1 MSRATRLFFRSFLIQ
16 ALWNPRDFQG
26 SGLGWALGEKPASF
40 NGHPYLS
47 GVALGA
53 LSRLREMAGGE
64 NGGDL
69 DTRFREALRAPL
81 GALGDALVWAGLL
94 PVSVLGASLL
104 ILLGLP
110 PALALGMLLLG
121 YNAVHLGLR
130 AWGVRTGLTHGL
142 GVAGALGA
150 AGLQRSAQHLRR
162 AGVFLAGGVAGVVV
176 VAFGQAAGPGVA
188 EARALPPELLRAAFS
203 VPALAALALIILG
216 SARILSSAQLRQR
229 IRILPLGWA
238 LVLLWGSWALSTF
251 TSKGV

>member
-1 MSRATRLFFRSFLIQ
+1 MSRATRLFVRSFLIQ

-26 SGLGWALGEKPASF
+26 SGLGWALGETPSSF

-53 LSRLREMAGGE
+53 LSRLRELDGGE

-81 GALGDALVWAGLL
+81 GSLGDALVWVGLL
-94 PVSVLGASLL
+94 PASVLAACLL

-110 PALALGMLLLG
+110 PALVLGMLLLG

-130 AWGVRTGLTHGL
+130 AWGLRVGLTHGL

-150 AGLQRSAQHLRR
+150 AGLQQAAQHLRR
-162 AGVFLAGGVAGVVV
+162 TGVFLAGGITGVVL
-176 VAFGQAAGPGVA
+176 VAFGQVVGGGFPDFRPVS
-188 EARALPPELLRAAFS
+188 PELLAVAFS
-203 VPALAALALIILG
+203 IPPLVALGLLILG
-216 SARILSSAQLRQR
+216 GIRNVASARIRHS

-238 LVLLWGSWALSTF
+238 LVLLWGAWAFFILKP
-251 TSKGV
+251 KGF